1 MFSVLFGPS
10 DTLKRSYSAAVR
22 NAFIIAISI
31 HVLIF
36 IFFPPFEFKPYALDA
51 PEEPIVLIKV
61 PEFKIP
67 PPPPEVSPPN
77 IFVPVAS
84 DKGGEDV
91 KLSPTAVDEFP
102 PAPVLKCGSKK
113 RPTFVAF
120 DVPPKLIKWEKPV
133 YPALARQAGI
143 EGRIVVKVVIDKAGK
158 VIEASVLSSDVTPS
172 MEKSAL
178 QAARKCRFEPAKQG
192 SMTVKATVAIPY
204 DFRLK

>member
-1 MFSVLFGPS
+1 MFAAIPGPS
-10 DTLKRSYSAAVR
+10 DTLKRNYSAAVR

-36 IFFPPFEFKPYALDA
+36 AFFPPFEFRPYALDA
-51 PEEPIVLIKV
+51 PEEPIVLVKV

-77 IFVPVAS
+77 IVVPIAG
-84 DKGGEDV
+84 DKSGEDV
-91 KLSPTAVDEFP
+91 KLSPTAPDEFP

-113 RPTFVAF
+113 RPNFVPF

-143 EGRIVVKVVIDKAGK
+143 EGRVVVKVVIDKAGK

-178 QAARKCRFEPAKQG
+178 QAARKCRFKPAKQG
-192 SMTVKATVAIPY
+192 SMTVKATVAIPF
-204 DFRLK
+204 DFRLR